1 MHRVSA
7 FSVLVML
14 LFTVFVSDAAA
25 QTGGLTGAQ
34 ARRLVD
40 DVVLDAPTRAA
51 MNAVTGTDLRELALD
66 RDIAM
71 QSEDLFTFQLFSK
84 GITDQEKTGRCWLF
98 AGLNI
103 LRHDVI
109 KKLKLDDF
117 ELSQSYLAFWDRL
130 EKANVFL
137 EYAIEMRERDI
148 LDRELVHLLNDP
160 VSDGGYWGY
169 VVNLVEKYG
178 VVPKQFMGETY
189 GSANTGRMDYILDAL
204 LRRNAARLREMSDA
218 GKDAS
223 ELRDEKLF
231 MLKDVARILVIHYGM
246 PPAEFEWRTESDSG
260 RVSDPVTYTPQ
271 KFYREVIGTGL
282 SQYVSLTSYPIHPF
296 GKHYEIALTRSMA
309 DKPDVNF
316 VNVAGDA
323 LKDIALRALLDSNR
337 VWFGCDMAHDV
348 HSKRGLMVK
357 GLYDYEELLGVNLE
371 MTKEQRL
378 DYRHSASNH
387 AMVLTGV
394 DMKDGKPRR
403 WKVENSWGKERGD
416 GGFFT
421 MSSDWFDEYVLNVI
435 VPKKYLSREMAAAF
449 RETPSPLPVWDP
461 VWQSL
466 QW

>member
-1 MHRVSA
+1 MRCLSSFV
-7 FSVLVML
+7 VI
-14 LFTVFVSDAAA
+14 FTMMVAIAVQDAGA
-25 QTGGLTGAQ
+25 QSGGLSGAE
-34 ARRLVD
+34 ARSLVESI
-40 DVVLDAPTRAA
+40 VMDAPTRAA

-71 QSEDLFTFQLFSK
+71 QSEDLFTFQLSSK

-109 KKLKLDDF
+109 KKLQLDDF

-137 EYAIEMRERDI
+137 EFAIEMRERDV
-148 LDRELVHLLNDP
+148 LDRELVHLLDDP

-178 VVPKQFMGETY
+178 VVPKQFMGETF

-204 LRRNAARLREMSDA
+204 LRRDAARLREMNAA
-218 GKDAS
+218 GRS
-223 ELRDEKLF
+223 LEELRSEKLL

-246 PPAEFEWRTESDSG
+246 PPAEFAWRTENDSG

-271 KFYREVIGTGL
+271 RFYREVIGVDL
-282 SQYVSLTSYPIHPF
+282 AQYVSLTSYPIHPF

-309 DKPDVNF
+309 EKPDVDF
-316 VNVAGDA
+316 VNIASDE
-323 LKDIALRALLDSNR
+323 LRDIALRALLDSNR

-348 HSKRGLMVK
+348 HGKRGLMVK
-357 GLYDYEELLGVNLE
+357 GLYDYEELLGVNLG

-378 DYRHSASNH
+378 DTRHSASNH

-394 DMKDGKPRR
+394 DMIDGTPRR

-416 GGFFT
+416 SGFFT
-421 MSSDWFDEYVLNVI
+421 MSSNWFDEYVLNVI
-435 VPKKYLSREMAAAF
+435 VPRKYLSREMAAALG
-449 RETPSPLPVWDP
+449 EKPIPLPVWDP